1 MVRPRLL
8 VLVTP
13 HAYATAL
20 ATAFRG
26 GKDNRYD
33 VVVPNVMA
41 GEDVHEDEVFNV
53 VVTTLPVARGRGTV
67 VVSLPGTAAERVT
80 VTVGDLSV
88 EVPVSG
94 SSFLEDVVALV
105 ERYALA
111 ARHDQPTSPMRV
123 SDA

>member
-8 VLVTP
+8 IVVTP

-20 ATAFRG
+20 ATAFRAG
-26 GKDNRYD
+26 ERYE

-41 GEDVHEDEVFNV
+41 GEDVREDEVFNV
-53 VVTTLPVARGRGTV
+53 VVTTLPVAKGRGTV
-67 VVSLPGTAAERVT
+67 IIALPGTAAECVT

-94 SSFLEDVVALV
+94 STFLEDVVALV
-105 ERYALA
+105 ERYGPPAHHPA
-111 ARHDQPTSPMRV
+111 TSAT
-123 SDA
+123 ST